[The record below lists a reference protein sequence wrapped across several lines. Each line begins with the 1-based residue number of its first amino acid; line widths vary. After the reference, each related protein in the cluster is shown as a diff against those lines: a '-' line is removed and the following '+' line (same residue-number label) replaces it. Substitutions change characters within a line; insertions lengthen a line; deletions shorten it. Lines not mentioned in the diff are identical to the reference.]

1 MRFTSSGSMHGGQES
16 TLLTMLPPLFHHGM
30 MILGLPNSIPLCRIL
45 KQVGLLWRKPR
56 EWSKT

>member
-30 MILGLPNSIPLCRIL
+30 MILGLPNSIPAL
-45 KQVGLLWRKPR
+45 
-56 EWSKT
+56 SNTKTGGTPMAQAT

>member
-30 MILGLPNSIPLCRIL
+30 MILGLPNSIRLCRIL
-45 KQVGLLWRKPR
+45 KQVGLPMAQA
-56 EWSKT
+56 T